1 MVRLSQAGMGFLKC
15 AFAPPDF
22 NSDPGLGIPDD
33 FMGKTL
39 CRKDVINSSVGFTA
53 AKDTFLV
60 IMPTPGIAYWK
71 VEVPFGTFPLITDTL
86 VAFPYQGFNNMFPA
100 SSALIANRS
109 SNVNQFRYASMCVG
123 LYPTSNLTQY
133 GGSIT
138 VWKMPLDLSSALV
151 NDTVAGTSRMTYT
164 VNGLAGLQAVSP
176 DNYASSFIEGCYSQS
191 TCSEPNFAFSDILE
205 GIQTLP
211 ALGTTATQATMEV
224 LMSAGTDLGAAGIL
238 GMGTMDA
245 IVIRVSSPTGA
256 ANSAVLKCWACIEY
270 RPTPASAFFQFAKDS
285 PPLDALAM
293 AEYRMIATELPVAVA
308 CKDNA
313 TFWERVKSIINGAI
327 NVGASLPGPV
337 GLVGQ
342 GLQGIRS
349 MFSGLQM

>member
-151 NDTVAGTSRMTYT
+151 NDTVAGTSRMTSLST
-164 VNGLAGLQAVSP
+164 VWLDYRLSAPTTMLLRLSKGAIRSLPAANL
-176 DNYASSFIEGCYSQS
+176 
-191 TCSEPNFAFSDILE
+191 
-205 GIQTLP
+205 TLP
-211 ALGTTATQATMEV
+211 SVTY
-224 LMSAGTDLGAAGIL
+224 
-238 GMGTMDA
+238 
-245 IVIRVSSPTGA
+245 
-256 ANSAVLKCWACIEY
+256 LKEFKLSQ
-270 RPTPASAFFQFAKDS
+270 R
-285 PPLDALAM
+285 
-293 AEYRMIATELPVAVA
+293 
-308 CKDNA
+308 
-313 TFWERVKSIINGAI
+313 
-327 NVGASLPGPV
+327 
-337 GLVGQ
+337 
-342 GLQGIRS
+342 
-349 MFSGLQM
+349 